1 MLRIDNAQNRQKQSR
16 KNKVGPHLSWG
27 RLLILVR
34 IWISGCLLILVRIWI
49 SGCLLTLV
57 RIWISGCFFFLVRI
71 LVGLMDVFQFESQFG
86 ICWDTHRYWH
96 DDNDNDN
103 DNDNDDDSDSVD
115 DALSLSLSLS
125 LFTTSIYIIGF
136 FFFLVDLFT
145 HTCF

>member
-96 DDNDNDN
+96 
-103 DNDNDDDSDSVD
+103 
-115 DALSLSLSLS
+115 ALRMAYAARRSFDCCWMYVMCALRRTPGLALCAEHV
-125 LFTTSIYIIGF
+125 IACVI
-136 FFFLVDLFT
+136 LVAN
-145 HTCF
+145 